1 MALFLLKNLLLL
13 AVCFLAF
20 CPYWLAFWNFQ
31 CKANVKRRDLASL
44 LSEHKILKKYQKRF
58 PSKKDLNTADE
69 IAKDIFATY
78 FSLGEYIVAL
88 VFILVTVS
96 AAVIYGSAR
105 IGIPPPFLGDT
116 LSAQIKS
123 AAWGDAVFWALMGS
137 YLWNCYDLIRE
148 VATFDLRPDVLTRM
162 WLKFW
167 VAAAVA
173 AIFSGGVTVGLQSTL
188 GFAVGLVSIPALFGA
203 ISDKASKILSI
214 KTTEGDTATQIK
226 ALQGASP
233 AVIDTLADI
242 DIQNTVEL
250 AYCDPMHVLMSTN
263 MALAVIVDLIDQ
275 ALLFNYMGA
284 DVAKIRGGGYRGSI
298 EVATVGQNLRGDDD
312 ERKVAKQSVT
322 DLTAMLGWK
331 DQKVLDLVET
341 LYQDLQVNLL
351 WEFWGGASK

>member
-1 MALFLLKNLLLL
+1 MIPLLLL
-13 AVCFLAF
+13 SLACILAAAPYGLAVL
-20 CPYWLAFWNFQ
+20 NFQ
-31 CKANVKRRDLASL
+31 CKASVKRRDLASL
-44 LSEHKILKKYQKRF
+44 LSEPKIMQKYQKRF
-58 PSKKDLNTADE
+58 PSKKSLDTPDR

-78 FSLGEYIVAL
+78 FNLGEYMVAL

-96 AAVIYGSAR
+96 AAVIYVSAR

-123 AAWGDAVFWALMGS
+123 ATWGEAVFWALTGS
-137 YLWNCYDLIRE
+137 YLWNCYDLIHE
-148 VATFDLRPDVLTRM
+148 VATFNLRPDVLTKM

-173 AIFSGGVTVGLQSTL
+173 AVLSGGATAGLQSTM

-214 KTTEGDTATQIK
+214 KTTEGDTTTQIK
-226 ALQGASP
+226 VLQGASS

-263 MALAVIVDLIDQ
+263 MALAVILDLIDQ
-275 ALLFNYMGA
+275 ALLFNYMGM
-284 DVAKIRGGGYRGSI
+284 DVTKIRGGGYRGSI
-298 EVATVGQNLRGDDD
+298 EVATVGQNLRGKGDA
-312 ERKVAKQSVT
+312 RKAAEQSIV
-322 DLTAMLGWK
+322 DLMAMLEWK
-331 DQKVLDLVET
+331 EPKVRDLVET
-341 LYQDLQVNLL
+341 LYQDLQVSLI
-351 WEFWGGASK
+351 WEFWGSASK